1 MTFNILKTLFKHYIN
16 IILKCN
22 NGNGS
27 NCRLSVLQMLKK
39 RHFKQDKLNAF
50 QPPETILSDH
60 YKLSSHVKLKSLW
73 CKISSLLL
81 SSLLKSFSMNT
92 IWPKS
97 SHVWFSR
104 FTVVRLEDAV
114 PPHPPP
120 QSARGMSHPRLPPPL
135 TPPASTS
142 SLTAFWHG
150 AFWHQPIQVPNIDTS
165 GPRKGMNSN
174 TFWKQQHTITLT
186 CLTHLNT
193 TPTFNQLKGTK
204 IRFST
209 TLWTFKYFKTPEN
222 SSPKLRLSTNL

>member
-1 MTFNILKTLFKHYIN
+1 MFQIADFQCFKCWRKDN
-16 IILKCN
+16 L
-22 NGNGS
+22 
-27 NCRLSVLQMLKK
+27 ML
-39 RHFKQDKLNAF
+39 F
-50 QPPETILSDH
+50 QPPETNLSDH
-60 YKLSSHVKLKSLW
+60 YKLSSHVKLKSL

-97 SHVWFSR
+97 SHVLWFSR
-104 FTVVRLEDAV
+104 FTVVQLEDAV

-120 QSARGMSHPRLPPPL
+120 QSARGMSQPRQPPPL
-135 TPPASTS
+135 TPPASMS
-142 SLTAFWHG
+142 SLSAFWQG
-150 AFWHQPIQVPNIDTS
+150 AFWHQPIQVPSINTS

-174 TFWKQQHTITLT
+174 MFWKQQHTITLT

-209 TLWTFKYFKTPEN
+209 TLWTFKYFKTPEFLLLFFELN
-222 SSPKLRLSTNL
+222 ICLNFR